1 MSVGACSQK
10 NVSSKVLEF
19 CKERRFPVRFSRF
32 TVIVPDFQRSNPQQG
47 NYPNLELKK
56 MAITL
61 TVNRPAPDF
70 VLPDQDGIHRSLSE
84 FRGQWVLLFFY
95 PKDDSHY

>member
-1 MSVGACSQK
+1 
-10 NVSSKVLEF
+10 
-19 CKERRFPVRFSRF
+19 
-32 TVIVPDFQRSNPQQG
+32 
-47 NYPNLELKK
+47 